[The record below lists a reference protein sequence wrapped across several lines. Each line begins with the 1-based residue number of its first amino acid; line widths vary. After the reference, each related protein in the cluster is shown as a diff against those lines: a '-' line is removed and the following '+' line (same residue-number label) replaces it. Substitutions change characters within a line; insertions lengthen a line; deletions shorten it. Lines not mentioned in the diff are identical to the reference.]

1 MNVKAITMDITKIGK
16 MADAIVNAANKTLL
30 GGGGVDGAIHK
41 AAGPELLNECK
52 QLHGCRP
59 GEAKVTKAYRLD
71 NKYII
76 HTVGPIYGLDP
87 TPAKTLANC
96 YFNCLKIADGLGLES
111 IAFPS
116 ISTGIYSYPLEEAA
130 KIAAKT
136 IYSFKSKSIK
146 NVYMCIFPEKLHSL
160 KVYNDAF
167 ENQKLLLQNQ
177 SL

>member
-1 MNVKAITMDITKIGK
+1 MFEFILKNKS
-16 MADAIVNAANKTLL
+16 VN
-30 GGGGVDGAIHK
+30 
-41 AAGPELLNECK
+41 
-52 QLHGCRP
+52 
-59 GEAKVTKAYRLD
+59 Y
-71 NKYII
+71 
-76 HTVGPIYGLDP
+76 
-87 TPAKTLANC
+87 
-96 YFNCLKIADGLGLES
+96 LKIADDLGLES

-160 KVYNDAF
+160 KAYNDAF
-167 ENQKLLLQNQ
+167 GKQKLLLQNQ